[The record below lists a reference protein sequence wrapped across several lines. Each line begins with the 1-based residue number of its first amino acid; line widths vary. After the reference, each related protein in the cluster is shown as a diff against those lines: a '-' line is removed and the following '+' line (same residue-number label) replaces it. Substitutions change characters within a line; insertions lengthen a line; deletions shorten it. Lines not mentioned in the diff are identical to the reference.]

1 MKIKD
6 IKIKGWRS
14 FDLDNG
20 ISLQGLRRMNILI
33 GPNNSGKSNIGK
45 YFFWIKEL
53 LNNKQAVIS
62 GKGNQYEALNN
73 VITTIDNKETWA
85 WEENSIECELVISTE
100 NKQWSNGEPFFPID
114 KSLDVTL
121 KAMHNFKN
129 KKSFFSVFNGDKPL
143 VAISDKDKPQVLEL
157 STSEYI
163 DFNKDIPSLMDT
175 LKYWTELSSCI
186 VFIDPIR
193 HHARSSSLNSNK
205 DSFYYY
211 DGSETLDKLLHI
223 QNTNKK
229 NWLSFETKISTW
241 LEDLLDERIEFRIEN
256 NVLTFRLQRN
266 AQTLISTFNEIG
278 TGVSQLFMILSF
290 LYLNKDKDLIV
301 FIDEPESNL
310 HPDAVKRLIH
320 LLEHNF
326 TNHSFFITTHSS
338 ALIDQVSADWSIHR
352 VLRKKDLPSQIFKC
366 NTLVSKYEILDDLG
380 IRASQILQ
388 SNLVI
393 WVEGPSDRIYLNH
406 WLKDIC
412 KTRSLILE
420 EGKHYSFLMYGG
432 ANLNSHTILSDD
444 NEDIDILCTSRYSV
458 IICDSDYKN
467 QEDEVNSKL
476 KERVKQLLKRFELIK
491 SSELGENKKIEDYIK
506 IWITEG
512 RETENYIPKELFYE
526 VLSNTPFKKTSIKED
541 NRVNL
546 VVNYSLIEPFDFTK
560 YDSFDAFFA
569 KMYEKEG
576 GSILSFD
583 QQSKIALKYSNNKV
597 NIAKEIV
604 KKWADNHYS
613 GSDLKNKINQIIDFI
628 LEANGKTLGR

>member
-6 IKIKGWRS
+6 VKIKGWRS
-14 FDLDNG
+14 FDLDKG
-20 ISLQGLRRMNILI
+20 ISLQDLRRINILI
-33 GPNNSGKSNIGK
+33 GPNNSGKSNVGK

-53 LNNKQAVIS
+53 LNNKQVIVS
-62 GKGNQYEALNN
+62 GKGSHYEALNN
-73 VITTIDNKETWA
+73 ILTKIDNKETWA
-85 WEENSIECELVISTE
+85 WEENDIECELVISLE
-100 NKQWSNGEPFFPID
+100 NKQWLNGEPFFPIN
-114 KSLDVTL
+114 KSLDIIL
-121 KAMHNFKN
+121 KATHKN
-129 KKSFFSVFNGDKPL
+129 GKSFFSVFNEDKPL
-143 VAISDKDKPQVLEL
+143 IAISDGDKPQVLDL
-157 STSEYI
+157 STNKYI

-175 LKYWTELSSCI
+175 LRYWTELSSCI

-193 HHARSSSLNSNK
+193 HHARSSSSNINR
-205 DSFYYY
+205 DFFYYF

-223 QNTNKK
+223 QNNNKK
-229 NWLSFETKISTW
+229 SWLSFETKISTW
-241 LEDLLDERIEFRIEN
+241 LGDLLDESIEFRIEN
-256 NVLTFRLQRN
+256 NALTFRIRRN
-266 AQTLISTFNEIG
+266 GQTLISTFNEIG

-290 LYLNKDKDLIV
+290 LYLNKDRDLII

-320 LLEHNF
+320 ILEHNF

-352 VLRKKDLPSQIFKC
+352 VIRKNDLPSQIFKC

-393 WVEGPSDRIYLNH
+393 WVEGPSDRIYINH

-412 KTRSLILE
+412 KTRTLALE

-432 ANLNSHTILSDD
+432 ANLNSHTILSED

-467 QEDEVNSKL
+467 QEDEVNAKL
-476 KERVKQLLKRFELIK
+476 KERVKQLLERFETIK
-491 SSELGENKKIEDYIK
+491 SSELGENKQIEDYVK

-512 RETENYIPKELFYE
+512 RETENYVPKDLFYE
-526 VLSNTPFKKTSIKED
+526 VLSTAPFRKTSIKED

-546 VVNYSLIEPFDFTK
+546 VVNSSLIEPSDFTK
-560 YDSFDAFFA
+560 
-569 KMYEKEG
+569 
-576 GSILSFD
+576 
-583 QQSKIALKYSNNKV
+583 
-597 NIAKEIV
+597 
-604 KKWADNHYS
+604 
-613 GSDLKNKINQIIDFI
+613 
-628 LEANGKTLGR
+628 